1 MKKVIS
7 LLMSFVMLFSITA
20 GVDLSAYSYDVDHY
34 LNFQADVYSSE
45 TAGFDNIFIGTDSSS
60 FSRTLYNELKNDK
73 KFQKS
78 VALWS
83 STHIVDDPT
92 YSIDNNVFQKKDL
105 YDAILFDM
113 IDSTEKSSLHQ
124 QYQNQFTKLYKMVK
138 NERSSFVIKTADKIL
153 GKEKCTVEQLKTTK
167 LSEDSKYLL
176 LNGTK
181 YAGVTSVVSDVD
193 KILGNVKNAYD
204 AINTV
209 ADYLAIKDINFG
221 TSEILDEIK
230 TDSQAPIALRTSAA
244 EISDCMS
251 GAYGKAAVLIV
262 NGSISGVE
270 FAFNKSM
277 DLAWDS
283 LLTCIGGAPALAV
296 AFGAKTGRMLVNY
309 FFKTETL
316 IQGYYQLEAAVNV
329 EDALIRAMKNKKNA
343 DTGYSDLDDAV
354 YMKAVDMYKDIILL
368 GFDYSIDLLT
378 NAANSDFNTST
389 DFWLGNSSKC
399 NELISEIQELK
410 QKKIDNFV
418 RYEEIVFEKY
428 KSNFFPNYDKLEEEI
443 LKTVTVTDM
452 SVTQLVDISVGDSG
466 YFEDCFAYNYSPS
479 NYTETT
485 NVKVTSSNSNIISV
499 VKDKDLKEKFVAV
512 NTGTCTLTFTL
523 NDRITCKRD
532 VTVKAKTAGDLIK
545 GECGENVKYS
555 FDPSTGV
562 LTIYG
567 EGEMSVPHDHF
578 DSIPNITSVVI
589 KYGVT
594 SIDYFSDCTNL
605 TSVIIPN
612 SVTNIGDF
620 AFDNCSSLTNV
631 TIPDSVTSI
640 GAHAFCQCSSLTNVT
655 IGNSVTRIGDEAF
668 YNCSSLTN
676 VIMGNSV
683 TSIGYR
689 AFDNCSSLT
698 NVTIPDSVTSI
709 DNYVFYQCSSLTNVT
724 IGNSVISI
732 GAGAFE
738 GCSSLTNVTIPD
750 SVTSIDNYVFYQ
762 CSSLTNVTIGNSVIS
777 IGAGAFEGC
786 SSLTNVTIGN
796 SVTSIGAG
804 AFEKCSSLVSVTIPY
819 NVTSIHSYAFEG
831 CSNLTNV
838 TMPNSVTSIGE
849 HAFNR
854 CTNLEKVFY
863 NGTIAQ
869 WKSINVEKYN
879 EYLTK
884 SIIKCID
891 GVIGNGNIEK
901 IGDYEYQLNNDYTVS
916 IVKCLNKPDT
926 IIIPANI
933 SYEGF
938 KFNVTSIGAN
948 VFCDFSN
955 LISVTIP
962 DSVKS
967 IGINAFKNC
976 VSLTSVS
983 MSNSLTS
990 IGDSAFYRCTS
1001 LTNITI
1007 PNSVTSIG
1015 ESAFCLCKSLT
1026 SLNIPNGVVSIEESA
1041 FDECI
1046 RLRKVYYNGTIA
1058 QWKSINFEYGNS
1070 YLAEAIIK
1078 CSDGVIGNRN
1088 IFTIDKIAYR
1098 LYNDSTASVDK
1109 YSNKSDET
1117 DTLIIPE
1124 SILYEGFKFNITKIE
1139 NSALSF
1145 CGNLTNVK
1153 IPNSVVSIGNYAFE
1167 GCANLTN
1174 VTISNKV
1181 TSIGNSA
1188 FNECSNLK
1196 KVFYNGTIA
1205 QWNSI
1210 NFADGNLQLT
1220 EAIIKCTDG
1229 VIGNENVV
1237 TIDNVKYK
1245 IYNDNT
1251 ATIVG
1256 YQNEPDVL
1264 VIPENI
1270 FYEGYKFR
1278 VTNIGYLAFGRCTKL
1293 TSVTIS
1299 NGVVNIGKEA
1309 FTLCSNLTNVTI
1321 PNSVTSIGE
1330 YAFNS
1335 CKNVK
1340 ISYNGT
1346 ISQWKSIS
1354 GSEDVLYII
1363 KCSDGVIG
1371 NENIVTIDNIKY
1383 KLYNDYTATIVGYQN
1398 EPDALVIPKNIF
1410 YEGYKF
1416 RVINIGDFAFNNCA
1430 NLTSVII
1437 PDSIVNI
1444 GKESFNS
1451 CYNLSNVII
1460 PDSVTSIGDSAFS
1473 ICENLKDVY
1482 YTGTQDNWNKI
1493 NGISSVNDNLVNAT
1507 IHYNFVP
1514 CSENKHSA
1522 FGEWEI
1528 IKEATC
1534 TSDGLK
1540 KRVCAYDG
1548 YSETKKID
1556 KINHNYKQNIVEPTC
1571 TTQGYTV
1578 YTCTECGNTY
1588 KGDYVAT
1595 VEHSFKDY
1603 KYNNDATCTTDGTK
1617 TATCEY
1623 GCGTTDTVTA
1633 PNTAKGH
1640 KFVENEKYCIN
1651 GCKTLNPNYK
1661 DPIPTPGGGSTGGGS
1676 TDPTP
1681 TPGGGGGGGAIP
1693 APEPT
1698 PDDTDKKDDDK
1709 KPETKPSEPTNP
1721 SATKKPAAVKVN
1733 KLIANKK
1740 AIVVYWNKVNG
1751 VDGYHIQLATD
1762 KKFKKNR
1769 KSVIVAKQNASK
1781 KTVKKLKSKKK
1792 YFVRVRT
1799 YKTVNGK
1806 KIYGKWSK
1814 IKSVKI
1820 K

>member
-7 LLMSFVMLFSITA
+7 LLMSFVMLLSVTA
-20 GVDLSAYSYDVDHY
+20 GVDLSAYSYEVDHY

-45 TAGFDNIFIGTDSSS
+45 AAGFDNIFVGTDSSS
-60 FSRTLYNELKNDK
+60 FSRTFYNELKNDK

-92 YSIDNNVFQKKDL
+92 YSIENNVFQKKDL

-167 LSEDSKYLL
+167 LSKNSKYLL

-181 YAGVTSVVSDVD
+181 YAGVTSVISDVD

-485 NVKVTSSNSNIISV
+485 NAKVTSSNSNIISV

-532 VTVKAKTAGDLIK
+532 VTVKAKTAGDLIT

-605 TSVIIPN
+605 TSVTIPE
-612 SVTNIGDF
+612 SVTNIGNA
-620 AFDNCSSLTNV
+620 AFFDCSSLINV

-683 TSIGYR
+683 TSIGDD
-689 AFDNCSSLT
+689 AFYNCSSLT
-698 NVTIPDSVTSI
+698 SVTIPDSVTSI
-709 DNYVFYQCSSLTNVT
+709 GAHAFSGCSSLTNAT
-724 IGNSVISI
+724 IGNSVTSI
-732 GAGAFE
+732 GGDAFS
-738 GCSSLTNVTIPD
+738 GCSSLTNVTIP
-750 SVTSIDNYVFYQ
+750 N
-762 CSSLTNVTIGNSVIS
+762 G
-777 IGAGAFEGC
+777 
-786 SSLTNVTIGN
+786 
-796 SVTSIGAG
+796 VTSIGSS
-804 AFEKCSSLVSVTIPY
+804 AFK
-819 NVTSIHSYAFEG
+819 G

-838 TMPNSVTSIGE
+838 TIPNSVTSIGE
-849 HAFNR
+849 NAFNR

-863 NGTIAQ
+863 NGTVAQ
-869 WKSINVEKYN
+869 WKSINVGKYN

-901 IGDYEYQLNNDYTVS
+901 IGDYECQLNNDYTVS

-990 IGDSAFYRCTS
+990 IGDSAFYRCAN

-1026 SLNIPNGVVSIEESA
+1026 CVNIPNGVVSIEESA

-1088 IFTIDKIAYR
+1088 IFTIDKFAYR

-1139 NSALSF
+1139 NYALSF
-1145 CGNLTNVK
+1145 CGNLTNVT

-1229 VIGNENVV
+1229 VIGNENIV

-1278 VTNIGYLAFGRCTKL
+1278 VINIGYLAFGRCTKL

-1309 FTLCSNLTNVTI
+1309 FTFCSNLTNITI

-1354 GSEDVLYII
+1354 GSENVLYII

-1371 NENIVTIDNIKY
+1371 NGNIVTIDNIKY
-1383 KLYNDYTATIVGYQN
+1383 KLYNDYTATIVGCQN

-1460 PDSVTSIGDSAFS
+1460 PDSVTSIGDSTFS

-1548 YSETKKID
+1548 YSETEKID
-1556 KINHNYKQNIVEPTC
+1556 KINHNYKKNIVEPTC

-1651 GCKTLNPNYK
+1651 GCKTLNPYYK
-1661 DPIPTPGGGSTGGGS
+1661 DPTPTPGGGSTGGSTGGGS

-1709 KPETKPSEPTNP
+1709 KPETKPSEPTKP
-1721 SATKKPAAVKVN
+1721 SATKKPTAVNVN
-1733 KLIANKK
+1733 KLNAKKK
-1740 AIVVYWNKVNG
+1740 ALVVYWNKIANVS
-1751 VDGYHIQLATD
+1751 GYQIQVATD
-1762 KKFKKNR
+1762 KKFKKN
-1769 KSVIVAKQNASK
+1769 KKTVTVAKQNASK
-1781 KTVKKLKSKKK
+1781 KTVKKLKAKKK
-1792 YFVRVRT
+1792 YYVRVRT

-1806 KIYGKWSK
+1806 KSYGKWSK
-1814 IKSVKI
+1814 IKSLKT